1 MFTWNSHYENF
12 EIFVEYEKH
21 YYILIF
27 SHTQLKKVEFLDVN
41 MRNIIQNYW
50 IIIIWNMMK
59 CLSLQGDFYY
69 GSKRIQI

>member
-27 SHTQLKKVEFLDVN
+27 SHTQLKKVELYGCKHAKYHSELLD
-41 MRNIIQNYW
+41 NY
-50 IIIIWNMMK
+50 N
-59 CLSLQGDFYY
+59 LEHD
-69 GSKRIQI
+69 